1 MNAVLIGMRSFLR
14 NMHPVKLVF
23 LGYISYIVTGWLL
36 LCLPFTMYTGV
47 STLDNLFIATSAVS
61 TTGLATTSVS
71 GSYTFAGQFLI
82 MALIQLGG
90 IGYMTFSS
98 FVILA
103 QKKTLSGK
111 RSEISEAVF
120 SLPKTFVVEKF
131 IRSVIIFTFV
141 IELAGAAALY
151 PIFRT
156 AGVETPLW
164 SAIFHSVSSF
174 CTAGF
179 GLYDNSFE
187 CFTDNFWLNFIVAV
201 LSYLGA
207 VGFIVCVDVYRRL
220 TAKTDCMTL
229 TSRIILWT
237 TFWMTVTGTA
247 VIFLSETS
255 ISAMPPYERLMA
267 AFFQAMSAMT
277 TVGFNSVGIGALS
290 QATLMLLTILMVI
303 GASPSGTG
311 GGLKTTTF
319 SAFLGLMRSTIIGR
333 KEVTFWG
340 KPIPEERIQTAV
352 ASLGFYLACLL
363 IGAFILT
370 LTEPQAFEKILFE
383 AASALGTVGLSTGIT
398 SSLTVLGK
406 IIVILLMFVG
416 RLGPLS
422 FGMALTFRP
431 NASERD
437 SDNDLAV

>member
-1 MNAVLIGMRSFLR
+1 MNAALIGMWNFLHK
-14 NMHPVKLVF
+14 MHPVRLVF
-23 LGYISYIVTGWLL
+23 LGYGSYIFLGWLL
-36 LCLPFTMYTGV
+36 LCLPFTTQAGLGA
-47 STLDNLFIATSAVS
+47 LDNLFIATSAVS
-61 TTGLATTSVS
+61 TTGLVTTSVS

-82 MALIQLGG
+82 LALIQLGG

-111 RSEISEAVF
+111 RSEIAGAVF

-131 IRSVIIFTFV
+131 IRSVIVFTFV
-141 IELAGAAALY
+141 IELVGAMALY
-151 PIFRT
+151 PVFRN

-164 SAIFHSVSSF
+164 SAVFHSVSSF

-187 CFTDNFWLNFIVAV
+187 SFTDNFWLNFIVSV

-207 VGFIVCVDVYRRL
+207 VGFIVCVDVYRKL
-220 TAKTDCMTL
+220 TAKTDCITL

-237 TFWMTVTGTA
+237 TFWMTVVGTA
-247 VIFLSETS
+247 VMFLSEPS
-255 ISAMPPYERLMA
+255 LSSMPPYERLMA

-277 TVGFNSVGIGALS
+277 TVGFNSIGIGRVS
-290 QATLMLLTILMVI
+290 QATLMLITILMVI

-319 SAFLGLMRSTIIGR
+319 SAFIGLMRSTIAGR
-333 KEVTFWG
+333 KDVTFWG
-340 KPIPEERIQTAV
+340 RPIPEERVQTAV
-352 ASLGFYLACLL
+352 ASLGFYLACLIL
-363 IGAFILT
+363 GTFVLT
-370 LTEPQAFEKILFE
+370 LTETQTFENILFE
-383 AASALGTVGLSTGIT
+383 SASALGTVGLSSGIT

-406 IIVILLMFVG
+406 LILIILMFVG
-416 RLGPLS
+416 RLGPLT
-422 FGMALTFRP
+422 FGLALTLGSKG
-431 NASERD
+431 SERGA
-437 SDNDLAV
+437 DNDLAV